1 MFIPL
6 HEPHFAPI
14 KPHRKLRAH
23 LNSTFQKM
31 PSLIA
36 ALRLRALIKE
46 VFAEPALL
54 KTAPSGEVVAI
65 LEEIAETNPYYAR
78 TFLGEYVDWLEA
90 NPEDEEGD
98 ESEED
103 RSGEKR
109 NKSDEAVAAL
119 GELTL
124 TNADGDEKDGTG
136 SPEDLEDG
144 LTKTDQKHTNSI
156 TLTSTKHILKTDPY
170 ELLCSL
176 LSAKPLTP
184 TTPDLLQYPIDS
196 STWVSIR
203 ETPRVISGQGT
214 TGARTWNAA
223 LLLALLLNTESRFE
237 DSFKGSTVLELGAGT
252 GLVSAAL
259 AKKWSKHSPKKIM
272 ISDGDAGV
280 VEKLPLTVELNGV
293 EPHDIECVQY
303 LWGETQ
309 LDEKVDIVLGADIV
323 YDPSVLGILLD
334 TLGGLFHA
342 GAQYAIISRSD
353 RNPETTRQW
362 EQQCDDRFEREV
374 IRVEDPVTSKL
385 PCWFHSGA
393 NNITVEI
400 IRARR

>member
-1 MFIPL
+1 
-6 HEPHFAPI
+6 
-14 KPHRKLRAH
+14 
-23 LNSTFQKM
+23 M

-46 VFAEPALL
+46 VFAEPELL

-98 ESEED
+98 ESEEN
-103 RSGEKR
+103 RSEEKR

-124 TNADGDEKDGTG
+124 KNADGDEKDGTE
-136 SPEDLEDG
+136 SPEDL
-144 LTKTDQKHTNSI
+144 TKTHQKHTNSI
-156 TLTSTKHILKTDPY
+156 TPSSTKHILKTDPY

-196 STWVSIR
+196 STWVSIQ

-237 DSFKGSTVLELGAGT
+237 GAFKGSTILELGAGT

-259 AKKWSKHSPKKIM
+259 AKKWSQHNPKKI
-272 ISDGDAGV
+272 IITDGDAGV

-293 EPHDIECVQY
+293 GSHNIECVQY

-309 LDEKVDIVLGADIV
+309 LDEKVDVVLGADIV

-334 TLGGLFHA
+334 TLAGFFDA

-362 EQQCDDRFEREV
+362 EEKCDERFEREV
-374 IRVEDPVTSKL
+374 TRVEDPVKSTL

-393 NNITVEI
+393 NDITVEI